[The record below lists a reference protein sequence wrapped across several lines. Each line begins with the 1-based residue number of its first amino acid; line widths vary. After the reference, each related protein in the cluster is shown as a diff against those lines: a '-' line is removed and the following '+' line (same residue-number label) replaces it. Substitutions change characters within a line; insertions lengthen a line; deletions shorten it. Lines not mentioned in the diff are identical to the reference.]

1 MEPCEQPI
9 VSLSNPSH
17 ASISLMMVPDN
28 DMQTAQSPLTYLL
41 WIFISHDLWL
51 LWMLFTQQYILH
63 LLLDYTIIAEQY
75 PAAPCV
81 QLCASHVL
89 LPCVCQ
95 PSLCAAAS
103 LSSFS
108 TGYRLTVLLGYGPT
122 LSMIYTIEE
131 FKMQQAVDALLTSNT

>member
-41 WIFISHDLWL
+41 WIFISHDLWP

-63 LLLDYTIIAEQY
+63 LLLDSTIIAEQY
-75 PAAPCV
+75 PAAP
-81 QLCASHVL
+81 LCAIVCKSLPPPLCVSTFTLRSSKSIIL
-89 LPCVCQ
+89 LHWI
-95 PSLCAAAS
+95 
-103 LSSFS
+103 S
-108 TGYRLTVLLGYGPT
+108 TYRSVRLWAHLIDDIHHRGV
-122 LSMIYTIEE
+122 
-131 FKMQQAVDALLTSNT
+131 